1 MKNEGFSLQ
10 KRIQSFRYAFKGL
23 KLMIT
28 REHNAWI
35 HCGVAICV
43 LISGVLLNLNR
54 FEWIFIVFAIC
65 GVLAM
70 EAINSAIERLAD
82 IISPGYNKKIKHVK
96 DISAGAVLLMS
107 IGAAIVGLIIFI
119 PKIYSLFI

>member
-23 KLMIT
+23 KLMIS

-35 HCGVAICV
+35 HCGVAVCV
-43 LISGVLLNLNR
+43 LIAGFLLKLNR
-54 FEWIFIVFAIC
+54 FEWIIIVFAIC
-65 GVLAM
+65 GVLVT

-82 IISPGYNKKIKHVK
+82 VVSPHYNKKIKQVK

-107 IGAAIVGLIIFI
+107 IGAAIVGLIIFV
-119 PKIYSLFI
+119 PKIYHLC